1 MKGYFLIAVLCFVSS
16 FVFAQSKQ
24 ERAIIERTYLLSHT
38 VFGTKDSIMLEELFA
53 RKATYGHSSGKI
65 EDRDEAI
72 AVASKNKSV
81 YRDTAISNLAVLL
94 KDEVAIVRYLF
105 KANENKPD
113 GSVSPLNL
121 NIMQVWV
128 KERGKWRLMG
138 RQAVK
143 AL

>member
-1 MKGYFLIAVLCFVSS
+1 
-16 FVFAQSKQ
+16 
-24 ERAIIERTYLLSHT
+24 
-38 VFGTKDSIMLEELFA
+38 MLEELFA